1 MEMNNE
7 IRDEYYSRHVIYI
20 CWLYVYKSVFMTIN
34 FEISKL
40 IFTSIRTI
48 KTILLLHIS
57 FREGFKVRK
66 TRPNAY

>member
-1 MEMNNE
+1 
-7 IRDEYYSRHVIYI
+7 
-20 CWLYVYKSVFMTIN
+20 MTIN

-66 TRPNAY
+66 TSVKIF